1 SMSTAMTAQP
11 SPPLPRPDEPE
22 PVTSPNA
29 PAPGFPGAGGDPSD
43 PRADPRGATTPA
55 ARPVPASRWAELTAR
70 LGHPP
75 RGILAHGLL
84 ASTLMLIGGFGG
96 GGTLMRDPILGNSAL
111 SFWRYGHGTQ
121 MAGALVYI
129 GLFLMVWAWVRLGRE
144 VLARRVTGRAV
155 LTVSLAWIVPLLVSP
170 PLFTRDPFSYLAQ
183 GALPLAGFDPY
194 AVGPDAMGGVF
205 TDNVHYFWQDTPAPY
220 GPLFILLAKGI
231 VSLVGTNV
239 IVGVLLMRALLLV
252 GLVLLIIALPALTR
266 RLGGRPEVALWIAV
280 ANPVMVVHMIG
291 GGHNDLLVVGMLPCA
306 ALLALRR
313 RFVLAIVV
321 ATLAM
326 AVKASAGI
334 VLPFLVL
341 VWAATLTG
349 PFWKR
354 LLRSGAASIAVFL
367 VVFTGCSLAAG
378 VGLGWLPA
386 LNAPSMIVNWLSLPT
401 AVGQALHGVVGMFAT
416 LPEMAFVNVT
426 RVIGAGVLVVLFV
439 RFWWTAREGDAV
451 AIRHA
456 GIVMA
461 LAAVLS
467 PATLPW
473 YLSWGFCLLAMV
485 AWSTRGLQWMVFGS
499 IWLMVAY
506 YPNGETALYNWGF
519 LAVCTALAVLAAVS
533 LTRTDPLR
541 LRARREAR
549 RAAPAITAEPLV
561 DGAGQRSS

>member
-1 SMSTAMTAQP
+1 MTAQP
-11 SPPLPRPDEPE
+11 SPPIPRPDAPE
-22 PVTSPNA
+22 PVTSSSPPAAGGRGSTGAVA
-29 PAPGFPGAGGDPSD
+29 PASPFSD
-43 PRADPRGATTPA
+43 LAQ
-55 ARPVPASRWAELTAR
+55 R

-75 RGILAHGLL
+75 RSILLQGLL
-84 ASTLMLIGGFGG
+84 ASVLMLVGGFGG
-96 GGTLMRDPILGNSAL
+96 GGILMRDPILGSSAL

-121 MAGALVYI
+121 MAGALIYI

-155 LTVSLAWIVPLLVSP
+155 LTVSLAWITPLLISP

-231 VSLVGTNV
+231 VSMIGTNV
-239 IVGVLLMRALLLV
+239 IAGVLLMRALLLV
-252 GLVLLIIALPALTR
+252 GLVLLLVALPALTR
-266 RLGGRPEVALWIAV
+266 HLGGRPEVALWIAV

-291 GGHNDLLVVGMLPCA
+291 GGHNDLLVVGMIPCA

-313 RFVLAIVV
+313 RFLLAIVV

-334 VLPFLVL
+334 ILPFLVL

-354 LLRSGAASIAVFL
+354 LVRSGAASIAVFV
-367 VVFTGCSLAAG
+367 VVFAACSFAAG

-386 LNAPSMIVNWLSLPT
+386 LNAPSMIVNWLSAST
-401 AVGQALHGVVGMFAT
+401 AVGQAVHGVVGMFAT

-426 RVIGAGVLVVLFV
+426 RVIGAALLVVLFA
-439 RFWWTAREGDAV
+439 RYWWTAREGGAT
-451 AIRHA
+451 AIRNA
-456 GIVMA
+456 GIVLA

-473 YLSWGFCLLAMV
+473 YLSWGFCLLAMI
-485 AWSTRGLQWMVFGS
+485 AWSTRGLQWIVFGS

-519 LAVCTALAVLAAVS
+519 LAVCAALGILAAMS

-541 LRARREAR
+541 LRARRAAR
-549 RAAPAITAEPLV
+549 RTSTPVAPVDGPGPVPATPETLV
-561 DGAGQRSS
+561 DGAGQRTG

>member
-1 SMSTAMTAQP
+1 MTAQP
-11 SPPLPRPDEPE
+11 SPSLPRPDAPE
-22 PVTSPNA
+22 PVTSPS
-29 PAPGFPGAGGDPSD
+29 PQPPTPGSRVSAG
-43 PRADPRGATTPA
+43 
-55 ARPVPASRWAELTAR
+55 VPASLTPWAELAQR

-75 RGILAHGLL
+75 RAILLQGLL
-84 ASTLMLIGGFGG
+84 ASLLMLVGGFGSG
-96 GGTLMRDPILGNSAL
+96 GILMRDPILGNSAL
-111 SFWRYGHGTQ
+111 SFWRYGHGSQ
-121 MAGALVYI
+121 MAGALIYL

-155 LTVSLAWIVPLLVSP
+155 LTVSLAWIAPLLISP

-239 IVGVLLMRALLLV
+239 IAGVLLMRALLLV
-252 GLVLLIIALPALTR
+252 GLVLLIVALPALTR

-326 AVKASAGI
+326 AVKASAGV

-354 LLRSGAASIAVFL
+354 LLRSGAASLATFAAVFAAC
-367 VVFTGCSLAAG
+367 TLAAG
-378 VGLGWLPA
+378 VDLGWLPA

-401 AVGQALHGVVGMFAT
+401 AAGQALAGIVGMFAT
-416 LPEMAFVNVT
+416 VTDAGFVAVT
-426 RVIGAGVLVVLFV
+426 RVLGAALLLALFV
-439 RFWWTAREGDAV
+439 RYWWAAREGGAV
-451 AIRHA
+451 AIRNA
-456 GIVMA
+456 GIVLA

-485 AWSTRGLQWMVFGS
+485 AWSTRGLQWLVFGS

-506 YPNGETALYNWGF
+506 YPTGETALYNWGF
-519 LAVCTALAVLAAVS
+519 LAACTALGILAAMS
-533 LTRTDPLR
+533 LARPDPLR
-541 LRARREAR
+541 LRARRAAR
-549 RAAPAITAEPLV
+549 RAAAAPAPVAPALPSGPGPAVAVSSDALV